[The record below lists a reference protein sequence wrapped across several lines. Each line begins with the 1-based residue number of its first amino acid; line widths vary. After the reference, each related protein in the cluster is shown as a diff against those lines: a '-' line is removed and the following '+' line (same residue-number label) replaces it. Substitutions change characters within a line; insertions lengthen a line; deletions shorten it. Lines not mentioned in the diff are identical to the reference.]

1 MKKYIENTPPENKIA
16 VLNSLDYAVKPPA
29 LEQFA
34 ELSNIVNT
42 KIEKARDGL
51 LTAQE
56 ALDMAQ
62 KEAEATIKL

>member
-1 MKKYIENTPPENKIA
+1 

-42 KIEKARDGL
+42 RLEKVRDGVL
-51 LTAQE
+51 GVKE
-56 ALDMAQ
+56 ALDEAQ
-62 KEAEATIKL
+62 AEAEAKIKL